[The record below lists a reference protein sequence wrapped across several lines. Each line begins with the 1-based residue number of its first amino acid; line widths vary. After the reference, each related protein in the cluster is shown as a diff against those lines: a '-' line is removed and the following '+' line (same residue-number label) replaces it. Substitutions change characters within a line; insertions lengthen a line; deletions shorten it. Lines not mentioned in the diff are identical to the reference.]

1 MSSSERVGSMETEN
15 LVLRQ
20 QKSSLQALYDDRERK
35 IRDYEA
41 NLLNAEAVNESLL
54 HNYNNLVEDYN
65 QAVSDGVVLGLVNN
79 GSRWSRVG

>member
-1 MSSSERVGSMETEN
+1 METEN

-65 QAVSDGVVLGLVNN
+65 QAVSDGVVLWLVNI
-79 GSRWSRVG
+79 GSRWSRVA